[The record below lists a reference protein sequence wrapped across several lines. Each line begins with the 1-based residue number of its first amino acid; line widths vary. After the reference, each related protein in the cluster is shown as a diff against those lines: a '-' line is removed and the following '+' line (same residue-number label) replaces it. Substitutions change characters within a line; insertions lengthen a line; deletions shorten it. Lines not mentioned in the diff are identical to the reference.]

1 MERDG
6 GRWETNLAWLG
17 RLRRADGPCKP
28 LWHIKKKA
36 PRGTCFRVC
45 NVQVAEGMGP
55 MSNLLHL
62 STCFDVH
69 YFQMTRS
76 SAVDCLSPILCFGA
90 ARSTPCYTMARGTTN
105 PDSIPKRPG

>member
-1 MERDG
+1 
-6 GRWETNLAWLG
+6 
-17 RLRRADGPCKP
+17 
-28 LWHIKKKA
+28 
-36 PRGTCFRVC
+36 
-45 NVQVAEGMGP
+45 MGP

-105 PDSIPKRPG
+105 P